1 MPPVPTL
8 PMEAILRA
16 RDLYRDGARVRDI
29 CAATGMSVGALYH
42 HLDGASLPGAAV
54 QHLPRR
60 RPAEGNALKAT
71 PSRERRKLAARLFRA
86 AERQARK
93 LEFALAFD
101 HQRKEDRATDL
112 AALRELTRI
121 LRDLA
126 AVEAQ
131 AARAEAFER
140 GSATVERE
148 EALAV
153 EGRAVFVTR
162 ERRG

>member
-8 PMEAILRA
+8 PMETILRA
-16 RDLYRDGARVRDI
+16 REMYRDGARVRDI
-29 CAATGMSVGALYH
+29 CAATGMSVGALYRN
-42 HLDGASLPGAAV
+42 LDGANLPGAAV

-60 RPAEGNALKAT
+60 RPTEGNALKAT

-93 LEFALAFD
+93 LEFALTWTY
-101 HQRKEDRATDL
+101 QRKEDRAMDL

-126 AVEAQ
+126 TVEAQ
-131 AARAEAFER
+131 AARAEAAGR
-140 GSATVERE
+140 GSEERE

-153 EGRAVFVTR
+153 EGRAVFVRR